1 MVAIVEGAD
10 VDSGVAMEVGYA
22 CALDK
27 PVKLLRTDFRTQG
40 PRIGRF
46 NLMLG
51 VGADGFYD
59 SVEGLLACAR
69 SATRPAPPPPAV
81 AELYDRVADEYG
93 DAEAHPTTHAF
104 RRAEEAMTAEL
115 LAGRRFRAALDLGCG
130 DGSFLARVAAGDK
143 TGVDLSVEM
152 IRRHHRRLPKAA
164 FLLADCQRP
173 LPLAAGTFDVV
184 HCAFLL
190 DHLADVDACLRE
202 IRRLLAAD
210 AIVLL
215 ATYSPEQW
223 QAARRDEEVLRYRTA
238 AGGVLAA
245 HRSFRQLADLG
256 DRLAALFHVEQ
267 ARTLPIGRDGLTLD
281 SYVLRAPEVR
291 GR

>member
-1 MVAIVEGAD
+1 
-10 VDSGVAMEVGYA
+10 VGYA
-22 CALDK
+22 CALGK

-40 PRIGRF
+40 DRIGRF

-51 VGADGFYD
+51 VGADGCYD
-59 SVEGLLACAR
+59 SVEALLDSLRAEHAAAGAAA
-69 SATRPAPPPPAV
+69 SAAAV

-115 LAGRRFRAALDLGCG
+115 LAGRRFRSALDLGCG
-130 DGSFLARVAAGDK
+130 DGGFLARVAADAK
-143 TGVDLSVEM
+143 TGVDVSVEM
-152 IRRHHRRLPKAA
+152 IRRHHRRLPAAA

-173 LPLAAGTFDVV
+173 LPLAPGTFDVV

-202 IRRLLAAD
+202 MRRLLAPD
-210 AIVLL
+210 GVVLL

-223 QAARRDEEVLRYRTA
+223 RGRGDDDEVLRYRTA
-238 AGGVLAA
+238 AGDVLAA
-245 HRSFRQLADLG
+245 HRSFRQLATLG
-256 DRLAALFHVEQ
+256 DRLATLFHVE
-267 ARTLPIGRDGLTLD
+267 AGRTLPIGRDGLTFD
-281 SYVLRAPEVR
+281 SYVLRAAEVR
-291 GR
+291 SA